1 MIKPLSRWERIRL
14 RFLRRPPKYQP
25 SFIKTPKGNGLNFGT
40 SSLDVRIRGAE
51 LIMGQIIDVKNKKIY
66 TLSFS
71 NANDVDRDAETN
83 NFILKTRLHPD
94 AVAPNYFLPVGEYVL
109 LNQWFDYDTG
119 RNGTYKDKFVI
130 V

>member
-1 MIKPLSRWERIRL
+1 MTKPLSYWERIRKN
-14 RFLRRPPKYQP
+14 FLRRPPKYQP
-25 SFIKTPKGNGLNFGT
+25 SFIKTPKGNGLKFGT
-40 SSLDVRIRGAE
+40 SLNVRIRGAE
-51 LIMGQIIDVKNKKIY
+51 LIMGHIIDAKNKKIY

-71 NANDVDRDAETN
+71 NANDVDRDAETI
-83 NFILKTRLHPD
+83 NFTLKTRLHPD
-94 AVAPNYFLPVGEYVL
+94 AVAPDYFLPVGEYIL